1 MNRLPSYEQ
10 SYEQATPSYEHFLP
24 SYEHFLPS
32 YEQVFGTFEQ
42 TRLLINVFRN
52 NKFRNL
58 GLNWVFNGSRYLG

>member
-1 MNRLPSYEQ
+1 VTTDVFMNRLPSYEQ
-10 SYEQATPSYEHFLP
+10 SYEQATP

>member
-10 SYEQATPSYEHFLP
+10 SYEQATP

-58 GLNWVFNGSRYLG
+58 NNKFRNLGLNWVFNGSRYLG